1 MAITMNDLTVNFS
14 HLDRDTLLED
24 WQWLIG
30 PSKLPTLLT
39 AAGDAFIQDADD
51 GTVHF
56 LDVGRGEIHAVA
68 GSDEELR
75 SLLASKDFVVN
86 YLAVQMVGA
95 MMKAGRRLEPSQI
108 YSFKVPPVLGGQYDL
123 NNVEATEI
131 AVHFS
136 LAGQLHEKVRN
147 LPPGTPIDRF
157 TIG

>member
-30 PSKLPTLLT
+30 PSKLPILLT
-39 AAGDAFIQDADD
+39 AAGDAFVQDADD

-56 LDVGRGEIHAVA
+56 LDVGRGELHAVA

-86 YLAVQMVGA
+86 HLAVQMVGA
-95 MMKAGRRLEPSQI
+95 MMQAGRRLEPDQI
-108 YSFKVPPVLGGQYDL
+108 YSFKVLPVLGGQYDL
-123 NNVEATEI
+123 NNIEATDI

-136 LAGQLHEKVRN
+136 LAGQIHEKVRD

>member
-1 MAITMNDLTVNFS
+1 MNDLTVNFS
-14 HLDRDTLLED
+14 HLDRDTLLKD

-30 PSKLPTLLT
+30 LSKLPILLT
-39 AAGDAFIQDADD
+39 AAGDAFVQDADD
-51 GTVHF
+51 GTVYF

-95 MMKAGRRLEPSQI
+95 MMQAGRRLEPGQI
-108 YSFKVPPVLGGQYDL
+108 YRFKVPPVLGGQYDL